1 MGGENLG
8 FEERLLESQSEL
20 AARAVLLGSRG
31 LSVPEGGDLV
41 LGLFD
46 ADRLVATGVLVG
58 AVLQGIAVAEGYEG
72 EGAAAAIVSSLIR
85 RAVERGQKQLF
96 LFTTPREAG
105 RFEAMGFSLI
115 ARTAGEGAALLEW
128 GMEGIDRWLGGLK
141 ARTAGKPGKAGAVVV
156 NCNPFTLGHR
166 RLIEYAA
173 AHAPWLYV
181 LVVEEDRSLFPF
193 KVRLELVKR
202 GSADLA
208 NVTVLE
214 GGPYV
219 ISSATFP
226 TYFIRPTETGA
237 DNADRAIELH
247 ASLDL
252 ALFRSRIAPALGV
265 TDRFVGTEPYCA
277 TTSVYNR
284 IMQELLPSPAG
295 DGPAVLVHELPRF
308 EKEGGPV
315 SASKV
320 RALIRNGELG
330 KVEALVPVTT
340 WEWLSS
346 PAAAPVLERIIK
358 SDSRH

>member
-1 MGGENLG
+1 MGGETPG
-8 FEERLLESQSEL
+8 WDERILESQAEF
-20 AARAVLLGSRG
+20 AARAALLWSRG
-31 LSVPEGGDLV
+31 LSVPAGGDLA

-46 ADRLVATGVLVG
+46 AETLVATGVLVG
-58 AVLQGIAVAEGYEG
+58 AVLEGIAVVEGYEG
-72 EGAAAAIVSSLIR
+72 EGAAAVIVSSLIR
-85 RAVERGQKQLF
+85 RAVERGRKQLF
-96 LFTTPREAG
+96 LFTTAREAG

-115 ARTAGEGAALLEW
+115 AQTGSEGAALLEW
-128 GMEGIDRWLGGLK
+128 GMEGIDRWLEGLR
-141 ARTAGKPGKAGAVVV
+141 ARTAGRPGKAGAVVV
-156 NCNPFTLGHR
+156 NCNPYTLGHR

-173 AHAPWLYV
+173 ARAPWLYV

-193 KVRLELVKR
+193 NVRFDLVKR
-202 GSADLA
+202 GTADLA
-208 NVTVLE
+208 NVTVIE

-226 TYFIRPTETGA
+226 TYFIRPTETGG
-237 DNADRAIELH
+237 DNTDTAVELH

-284 IMQELLPSPAG
+284 IMKDLLPSPAG
-295 DGPAVLVHELPRF
+295 DGPAIFVHELPRF
-308 EKEGGPV
+308 EKEGAPV

-320 RALIRNGELG
+320 RGLIRAGDLAG
-330 KVEALVPVTT
+330 VEALVPGTT

-346 PAAAPVLERIIK
+346 PAAAPVLERIMK